1 MNIIPNISIKD
12 SVLANMTNFH
22 LKRSTHQ
29 KSVFSLLLGEYD
41 KSGNYTILN
50 TADNFIYF
58 NESQSESNKEKYSQ
72 KLEESKLFLNN
83 YFEKNPTQF
92 ILGGFIT
99 GFDLEDI
106 NILKTQIDVI
116 QKEFRINFQN
126 DLLFYLNF
134 DHLDVNCE
142 YSLKVYTWYLDN
154 YFNDL
159 VLNECNYKIIKTLN
173 NSNLSI
179 KLLSNFISNS
189 NTNLE
194 CTDSNDYNNEN
205 VESLIKVR
213 ISELIAFLSSKETI
227 SFNEYNEVLHIIAD
241 LERKINSDKRNSKV
255 NSEILKSLSNSLM
268 SQVRLTD
275 EINRRFI

>member
-22 LKRSTHQ
+22 IKRSTHQ
-29 KSVFSLLLGEYD
+29 KSVFSILLGEYD
-41 KSGNYTILN
+41 KSGNYTIIN

-83 YFEKNPTQF
+83 YFENNPTHF

-99 GFDLEDI
+99 GFDIEDI

-116 QKEFRINFQN
+116 QDDYKRNFQN
-126 DLLFYLNF
+126 DLLIYLNF
-134 DHLDVNCE
+134 DHLDVKYE

-154 YFNDL
+154 YFKDL

-173 NSNLSI
+173 NSNLNL
-179 KLLSNFISNS
+179 KLLNNFASNS

-194 CTDSNDYNNEN
+194 CTDSNDSNNEK

-213 ISELIAFLSSKETI
+213 VSELIAFLSSKETI
-227 SFNEYNEVLHIIAD
+227 SFNEYNEVLYIIAD

-275 EINRRFI
+275 EINKRFI